1 MMCPRRRECPS
12 WQDSFLDERQL
23 SSSFTPPR
31 EKVDYMRDMPRRSPF
46 APTSQGGDDTGNAR
60 GTALIISLL
69 MIDSLHYVFAR
80 LVFPYIEPALG
91 AFYIIAVALVEV
103 GLLGLITRRLR
114 LEPLRRMWPTF
125 LAIGMCVAVST
136 RLNYEAMA
144 FIDPGVAAMVGK
156 MTVLFS
162 LGFGLLWL
170 GERFT
175 LVQGVGSAIAVV
187 GLAVI
192 SFQPGDYLGL
202 GAMMILISTFIYAL
216 HAALTKRN
224 MGEVDLLNFFFYR
237 LLLTA
242 AFLALFNLAR
252 GNFALPSAQAFP
264 ILLLVGTVDV
274 VVSRFLYYW
283 TLRKLDMSV
292 FAIALAASPVA
303 AVLWSQ
309 LLFDVFPTPQQL
321 LGGLA
326 ILCGVAVVTSA
337 PVIERRL
344 RRRPNTADAAS

>member
-1 MMCPRRRECPS
+1 
-12 WQDSFLDERQL
+12 
-23 SSSFTPPR
+23 
-31 EKVDYMRDMPRRSPF
+31 MRDMPRNSPF
-46 APTSQGGDDTGNAR
+46 TPTSSQGGDNSGNAR
-60 GTALIISLL
+60 GTALLFSLL

-103 GLLGLITRRLR
+103 GLIGLVTRRLR
-114 LEPLRRMWPTF
+114 LAPLRRMWPTF

-175 LVQGVGSAIAVV
+175 RLQGVGSAIAVV
-187 GLAVI
+187 GLAII

-202 GAMMILISTFIYAL
+202 GAMMILVSTFIYAL
-216 HAALTKRN
+216 HAAITKRN

-242 AFLALFNLAR
+242 AFLALFNIAR
-252 GNFALPSAQAFP
+252 GNLALPSAQAFP
-264 ILLLVGTVDV
+264 ILVLVGTIDV

-292 FAIALAASPVA
+292 FAVALAASPVA

-321 LGGLA
+321 LGGVA

-337 PVIERRL
+337 PVLERKM
-344 RRRPNTADAAS
+344 RRSADAAADRGA

>member
-1 MMCPRRRECPS
+1 MSTEQNPNLGKWQPPPS
-12 WQDSFLDERQL
+12 ST
-23 SSSFTPPR
+23 TPLA
-31 EKVDYMRDMPRRSPF
+31 KADHMRDMPRNSPF
-46 APTSQGGDDTGNAR
+46 APNLSNGGDSSGNAR
-60 GTALIISLL
+60 GTALIICLL

-103 GLLGLITRRLR
+103 GLIGLITRRLS
-114 LEPLRRMWPTF
+114 LDPLRRMWPTF

-175 LVQGVGSAIAVV
+175 LMQGVGSAIAVV

-192 SFQPGDYLGL
+192 SFQPGDYLGI
-202 GAMMILISTFIYAL
+202 GAMMILFSTFIYAL

-283 TLRKLDMSV
+283 TLRKLDMSI

-321 LGGLA
+321 LGGFA

-337 PVIERRL
+337 PVLERRI
-344 RRRPNTADAAS
+344 RRRAEAADAPS

>member
-1 MMCPRRRECPS
+1 MNESPRRRFVAS
-12 WQDSFLDERQL
+12 IWSGDG
-23 SSSFTPPR
+23 
-31 EKVDYMRDMPRRSPF
+31 EKVDS
-46 APTSQGGDDTGNAR
+46 AR
-60 GTALIISLL
+60 GTALMVSLL

-80 LVFPYIEPALG
+80 LVLPYIEPALG
-91 AFYIIAVALVEV
+91 AFYVIAVALVEV
-103 GLLGLITRRLR
+103 GLLGLVSRRLS
-114 LEPLRRMWPTF
+114 LAPLRRMWPTF

-144 FIDPGVAAMVGK
+144 FIDPGVAAMVAK

-175 LVQGVGSAIAVV
+175 RWQGVGSAVAIV

-192 SFQPGDYLGL
+192 SFQPGDYLGI
-202 GAMMILISTFIYAL
+202 GAMMILLSSFIYAL

-242 AFLALFNLAR
+242 AFLALFNIAR
-252 GNFALPSAQAFP
+252 GTLALPSAQAFP

-274 VVSRFLYYW
+274 VVSRFLYYV

-292 FAIALAASPVA
+292 FAVALAASPVA

-321 LGGLA
+321 LGGFT

-337 PVIERRL
+337 PVLERKL
-344 RRRPNTADAAS
+344 RRRVEAADAPS

>member
-1 MMCPRRRECPS
+1 MNEMPRRRLVAS
-12 WQDSFLDERQL
+12 IWSGGG
-23 SSSFTPPR
+23 
-31 EKVDYMRDMPRRSPF
+31 EKVGSV
-46 APTSQGGDDTGNAR
+46 R
-60 GTALIISLL
+60 GSALIVSLL

-91 AFYIIAVALVEV
+91 AFYVIAVALVEV
-103 GLLGLITRRLR
+103 GLLGLVTGRLR
-114 LEPLRRMWPTF
+114 LAPLRRMWPTF

-144 FIDPGVAAMVGK
+144 FIDPGVAAMVAK

-175 LVQGVGSAIAVV
+175 KWQGVGSAVAIV

-192 SFQPGDYLGL
+192 SFQPGDYLGI
-202 GAMMILISTFIYAL
+202 GAMMILLSSFIYAL

-224 MGEVDLLNFFFYR
+224 MGEIDLLNFFFYR

-242 AFLALFNLAR
+242 AFLALFNIAR
-252 GNFALPSAQAFP
+252 GNFVLPSAQAFP
-264 ILLLVGTVDV
+264 ILLLVGTIDV
-274 VVSRFLYYW
+274 VVSRFLYYL

-292 FAIALAASPVA
+292 FAVALAASPVA
-303 AVLWSQ
+303 AVIWSQ
-309 LLFDVFPTPQQL
+309 LLFEVFPTPQQL
-321 LGGLA
+321 LGGFA
-326 ILCGVAVVTSA
+326 ILCGVAIVTSA
-337 PVIERRL
+337 PVLERRL
-344 RRRPNTADAAS
+344 RRTADPADAPS

>member
-1 MMCPRRRECPS
+1 
-12 WQDSFLDERQL
+12 
-23 SSSFTPPR
+23 
-31 EKVDYMRDMPRRSPF
+31 
-46 APTSQGGDDTGNAR
+46 
-60 GTALIISLL
+60 
-69 MIDSLHYVFAR
+69 
-80 LVFPYIEPALG
+80 
-91 AFYIIAVALVEV
+91 
-103 GLLGLITRRLR
+103 
-114 LEPLRRMWPTF
+114 MWPTF

-175 LVQGVGSAIAVV
+175 LMQGVGSAIAVV

-192 SFQPGDYLGL
+192 SFQPGDYLGI
-202 GAMMILISTFIYAL
+202 GAMMILFSTFIYAL

-283 TLRKLDMSV
+283 TLRKLDMSI

-321 LGGLA
+321 LGGFA

-337 PVIERRL
+337 PLLERKM
-344 RRRPNTADAAS
+344 RRRVKAADAPS

>member
-1 MMCPRRRECPS
+1 M
-12 WQDSFLDERQL
+12 L
-23 SSSFTPPR
+23 
-31 EKVDYMRDMPRRSPF
+31 V
-46 APTSQGGDDTGNAR
+46 
-60 GTALIISLL
+60 SLL

-103 GLLGLITRRLR
+103 GLIGIISRRLR
-114 LEPLRRMWPTF
+114 LAPLRRLWPIF

-144 FIDPGVAAMVGK
+144 FIDPGLAALVGK

-175 LVQGVGSAIAVV
+175 LTQGVGSAIAVV
-187 GLAVI
+187 GLGVI
-192 SFQPGDYLGL
+192 SFKPGDYLGL
-202 GAMMILISTFIYAL
+202 GAMMILLSTFVYAL
-216 HAALTKRN
+216 HAALTKRY

-237 LLLTA
+237 LLLTT

-252 GNFALPSAQAFP
+252 GNFALPSTQVLP

-274 VVSRFLYYW
+274 VISRFLYYW

-309 LLFDVFPTPQQL
+309 LLFDVFPTTQQL
-321 LGGLA
+321 LGGFA
-326 ILCGVAVVTSA
+326 ILCGVAVVTAA
-337 PVIERRL
+337 PILERRL
-344 RRRPNTADAAS
+344 RRRAMPVDATP